1 MAPPEARTDDFW
13 RVVRTLQQAARQ
25 AVYADSE
32 WETQLRA
39 AQKEA
44 GEGRRQKFVK
54 SSEREAGRRFVRPH
68 APAFAAA
75 PEAVQG
81 RTDERA
87 IMNSFVRETGS
98 AAPSYLCWYAD
109 APVGKSAL
117 LADYVRRPPRGVDIL
132 NFFVSAEHG
141 SDTRAAFEAQVG
153 NQIRELLQ
161 ASEPIRPPGS
171 REWHRLF
178 AEATKR
184 NGKLLLVVDG
194 LDDDVAWSAPAV
206 RGVRGSIAAL
216 LPLAPPPGMR
226 VIVSLR
232 RCVRFPDD
240 LAPTH
245 PLRSPENRRTL
256 TPLTGIP
263 LVRRTPPDATPLGSK
278 VAQIL
283 AVSGG
288 GLRTDDLA
296 ELADFPAESVDRWAQ
311 GPGGRAL
318 VFEDPVLGTYTLA
331 QPSHA
336 TATRASLAAEGVARC
351 TSQLLAW
358 SGRWRTAGWPDG
370 TPPYP
375 LAHQLRL
382 LADPEERAEYVL
394 DLPRLRRLVARA
406 GLDAALAQLDRF
418 EEETGATDTAPASL
432 AVLVRLAATWDV
444 LRGESRGV
452 PSGAPALLVR
462 LGETE
467 RARALARSAA
477 TAVDR
482 ALHLA
487 DVAVELAHVK
497 RDGAEAV
504 AREAAELFCQ
514 VPPDAHEDPEIPVRL
529 LGAAEALTSLKSHD
543 AARLLL
549 HAVAGDRTAGTEVL
563 TRAAA
568 LLTTVG
574 DPALLTVLRER
585 AEDLS
590 QGGVRARAVAVDLW
604 GALARA
610 TSVGS
615 VPAGDR
621 IEAICEELEPG
632 DGLGAV
638 GVLAVAVSALIALP
652 HKRQKVARGLLRDA
666 LDRIVEAL
674 ADPDAL
680 SLDDQAHSRRELA
693 GTLARL
699 TLAVDG
705 AVCSRGALD
714 DMRRMLDSLPEQL
727 RTGVLGDVT
736 AERARTVAEAAE
748 VRRAEERAKGVAA
761 AKEAKHA
768 DRRAKDAVAKE
779 MKAEARRTR
788 EASRRKGAAA
798 QAPPPVQVRTP
809 GPGSPRLHR
818 PSTGLSPAG
827 DVQPPEHLRLLR
839 EADDRLGAGD
849 LLRSRELLDAALR
862 RSPLSSASPLP
873 ALAGRQADLAQAL
886 GMAGEFSQAEALARG
901 MPDRARH
908 VAALSLGCSLGGH
921 TDPGAHYAREAAR
934 LVSGD
939 TDPSSAN
946 AVAQALA
953 HAGEGSAARALVTGR
968 VAEKRQA
975 LTAVAAGLV
984 RHDPEEAA
992 RVAQPL
998 VKALVLRSDGDTTLR
1013 TVPALAALLLACPEV
1028 RHPCASL
1035 REAFRLALV
1044 PAGQAAQSWHAP
1056 SLTVLALLAWAGCVP
1071 GEECDTVTGM
1081 VDRWRGSLR
1090 HRQQSYAELA
1100 LLSAVYGDEAELRH
1114 YAEAAP
1120 TPYERAVALGA
1131 AATHLAGTPVA
1142 LATDSHA
1149 DDKVLRT
1156 CLALARASADGRPP
1170 DAAMARSIV
1179 RRLLRLDAWAH
1190 AILLLPKL
1198 APAAL
1203 TPVSEIAQEF
1213 RRRTDSPMPEQVSGP
1228 ARPAMGEDG
1237 PHVG

>member
-1 MAPPEARTDDFW
+1 M
-13 RVVRTLQQAARQ
+13 RTLQQAAGQ

-44 GEGRRQKFVK
+44 GEGRRQQFAKPP
-54 SSEREAGRRFVRPH
+54 ERKKGQRFVRLH
-68 APAFAAA
+68 APARAAA
-75 PEAVQG
+75 AEAVQG
-81 RTDERA
+81 RTDERT

-117 LADYVRRPPRGVDIL
+117 LADYVRRPPRGIDIL

-141 SDTRAAFEAQVG
+141 SDTRAEFEAQVG
-153 NQIRELLQ
+153 DQIRELFQ
-161 ASEPIRPPGS
+161 ASEPFRPTGS

-178 AEATKR
+178 AEAAKR

-194 LDDDVAWSAPAV
+194 LDDDVAWSAPAG

-245 PLRSPENRRTL
+245 PVCRPENRRTL

-263 LVRRTPPDATPLGSK
+263 LVRRTRPDTTPLGIK

-288 GLRTDDLA
+288 GLRTEDLA

-336 TATRASLAAEGVARC
+336 RATSASLAAEGVARC
-351 TSQLLAW
+351 TRQLLAW
-358 SGRWRTAGWPDG
+358 SSRWRTAGWPDG

-375 LAHQLRL
+375 LARQLRL
-382 LADPEERAEYVL
+382 LTDPEERAEYVL
-394 DLPRLRRLVARA
+394 DLPRLRRLIAQA
-406 GLDAALAQLDRF
+406 GLDAVLAQLDRF
-418 EEETGATDTAPASL
+418 EEETRATDTAPGSL
-432 AVLVRLAATWDV
+432 PVLVRLAATRDV
-444 LRGESRGV
+444 LRGESRAV

-462 LGETE
+462 LGEAE
-467 RARALARSAA
+467 RARALARSAV

-487 DVAVELAHVK
+487 DVAVELAHAA

-504 AREAAELFCQ
+504 AREAAELFHQ
-514 VPPDAHEDPEIPVRL
+514 VPPDVHEDPEIPVRL
-529 LGAAEALTSLKSHD
+529 LGAADALASLKSHD

-549 HAVAGDRTAGTEVL
+549 HAVVGDRTAGTEVL

-621 IEAICEELEPG
+621 IEAICRELEPG

-638 GVLAVAVSALIALP
+638 DVLAVAVSALSALP
-652 HKRQKVARGLLRDA
+652 HQRQNIARGLLRDA

-680 SLDDQAHSRRELA
+680 SPDDQAHLRRELA
-693 GTLARL
+693 GTLAHL
-699 TLAVDG
+699 TRAVGD
-705 AVCSRGALD
+705 AAPLRSQLD
-714 DMRRMLDSLPEQL
+714 DIRRMLDSLPEQL
-727 RTGVLGDVT
+727 RIGVLGDVT
-736 AERARTVAEAAE
+736 AERARAVGEAAE
-748 VRRAEERAKGVAA
+748 ARRAEKDAKAVAA
-761 AKEAKHA
+761 AKEAKNA
-768 DRRAKDAVAKE
+768 ARRAKDAVAKE
-779 MKAEARRTR
+779 REKEKQRILQESRGKRT
-788 EASRRKGAAA
+788 AA

-809 GPGSPRLHR
+809 GPGTPRPHR
-818 PSTGLSPAG
+818 PSTGLPSAG
-827 DVQPPEHLRLLR
+827 DHQPPEHLRLPQ
-839 EADDRLGAGD
+839 EADNQLGTGD
-849 LLRSRELLDAALR
+849 LLRSRDLLDAALR
-862 RSPLSSASPLP
+862 HSPLSSATPLP
-873 ALAGRQADLAQAL
+873 ALAGWQASVAQAL
-886 GMAGEFSQAEALARG
+886 GMAGEFSAAEALAHD

-908 VAALSLGCSLGGH
+908 FAALSLGCSLGGH
-921 TDPGAHYAREAAR
+921 TDPGAHYAREAAS
-934 LVSGD
+934 LISGD
-939 TDPSSAN
+939 TEPILAN

-953 HAGEGSAARALVTGR
+953 HAGEGSAALALVTGR

-984 RHDPEEAA
+984 GHDPEEAA

-998 VKALVLRSDGDTTLR
+998 IEALVLRSDGDTTLR
-1013 TVPALAALLLACPEV
+1013 TIPALAALLLACPEV

-1044 PAGQAAQSWHAP
+1044 PAGQAAQSWYAP
-1056 SLTVLALLAWAGCVP
+1056 SITVLALLAWAGCVP

-1114 YAEAAP
+1114 HAEAAP

-1156 CLALARASADGRPP
+1156 CLALARTSGDGRPP
-1170 DAAMARSIV
+1170 DAVTARSIV
-1179 RRLLRLDAWAH
+1179 RRLLHIDAWAH
-1190 AILLLPKL
+1190 TLPVLPQL

-1203 TPVSEIAQEF
+1203 TPVSEIARDI
-1213 RRRTDSPMPEQVSGP
+1213 RRHT
-1228 ARPAMGEDG
+1228 DG
-1237 PHVG
+1237 PTP